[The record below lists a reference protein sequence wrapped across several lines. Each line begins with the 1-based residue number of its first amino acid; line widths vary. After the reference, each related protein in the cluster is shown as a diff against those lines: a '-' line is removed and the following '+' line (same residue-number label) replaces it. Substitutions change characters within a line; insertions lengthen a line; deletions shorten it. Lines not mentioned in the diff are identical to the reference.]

1 VSLFFY
7 LGGTIT
13 TPITDIGEGDIRLS
27 MPPISE
33 TALALTPSMSGL
45 TLDDPT
51 GSLDVTPLR
60 AFAIEEADC
69 SKRRLFSGYV
79 ADRSQARGD
88 GPTARSSS
96 VPPGRGTRPSSTT
109 TTRCGSGSSGL
120 GWQPAGRDGRGPHQL
135 DHRQLVHG
143 DGQRR
148 RAHQQHGS
156 GQHGRDRLPRALS
169 GRRGGRLR
177 QRQPEELLCLLRR
190 GDLAPGLRLLRP
202 DLDHLHLD
210 PPVQQRPV
218 RRRQLDDLRRDGRAR
233 PRPSAVYSGVY
244 LRYSGGT
251 VYRQN
256 TTTLSD
262 IGIRDASIDE
272 PDIKTRAAAIARADA
287 YLVAAGVESKTLKI
301 HTELPSTHVNL
312 ILPGQRV
319 RVKFSHLTGYTSF
332 AYARVVTR
340 TVSQAEGSDKVYIVE
355 LECRNPKLMGGI
367 GAGSTPVSA
376 GNGNNA
382 VPPPSPTTSQT
393 GLRFTI
399 SPHLTANAPG
409 DPNKHA
415 NFVLAYTNSISGTP
429 VWIMSGDS
437 PYTAQASFSADST
450 AGDTTGLVIH
460 SSNKVVI
467 GDGTSGIDVPMNT
480 PLYLV
485 VRYTDGGTGTS
496 YTNGGTTVAFSPP
509 TGTWTGPPA
518 GLSIVT
524 TAGAVSSGG
533 SGSVFT
539 LCSFIVTD
547 GTSASAPAFGQP
559 ATPEQIAGD
568 GSTTTFT
575 TNYPFVEGT
584 LQVFVGDVLVT
595 PSSTSGT
602 TGSFTLP
609 LTAPVG
615 TNIVVFY
622 YGTGATA
629 TGATNTT
636 TLTAGPTHVP
646 TSMLG
651 SGTASATTFLR
662 GDQTWAVPS
671 GASFGSNSN
680 SVGSANAPGASSSN
694 ARADHVH
701 QGVHQLTSNGSNA
714 LFENVNVAAGSGIAL
729 GVAGQTVTIT
739 NTGSSSGGA
748 GGSGTLTT
756 IEEVD
761 GSPTSSAVTKLVLPN
776 GTLGIVG
783 TVATY
788 TPTASGSAQEHNE
801 IAAAVLTNATST
813 GDAGSRSDH
822 FPGSSLAGGWASIGT
837 AVSAG
842 PTVKYSVLS
851 FIPGASA
858 GQHMTAY
865 TPTGACRVEARLIG
879 TANSGTGY
887 GLMIRDS
894 GATEPGGEGILA
906 WIDGFS
912 GTAQA
917 YSIDAGAVTARGAN
931 VTGQWTNAVW
941 RYLAIERNGS
951 NAWTVQ
957 VSLDRV
963 TWQSMVSLH
972 SKTFTVAKMGFRYVG
987 TAWPVSI
994 DFIDVVS

>member
-1 VSLFFY
+1 MSLFFEIA
-7 LGGTIT
+7 GGGAAGNS
-13 TPITDIGEGDIRLS
+13 IGNDRVRLT
-27 MPPISE
+27 MPPLTIRAEAGDVGMSGIVFDDPDDFIGTTHTPLGIRGFAVSE
-33 TALALTPSMSGL
+33 TAASPDKIFQGYFADRTIRRGESPRGSLRIGAQREWDASLLDLNNAVYRRVIRNSDGNRPAETDLARISWLLGSAYTSNLADYGLVAATGAIDLDAADYRGRYPADVLTDCGAASGRNWFVYI
-45 TLDDPT
+45 DDSAQNGPWALAYFDAT
-51 GSLDVTPLR
+51 GSSFTTSIKV
-60 AFAIEEADC
+60 
-69 SKRRLFSGYV
+69 SN
-79 ADRSQARGD
+79 
-88 GPTARSSS
+88 TASD
-96 VPPGRGTRPSSTT
+96 
-109 TTRCGSGSSGL
+109 
-120 GWQPAGRDGRGPHQL
+120 RDGVTVFEPNEAAELVKDPSQL
-135 DHRQLVHG
+135 
-143 DGQRR
+143 
-148 RAHQQHGS
+148 
-156 GQHGRDRLPRALS
+156 
-169 GRRGGRLR
+169 
-177 QRQPEELLCLLRR
+177 
-190 GDLAPGLRLLRP
+190 
-202 DLDHLHLD
+202 
-210 PPVQQRPV
+210 
-218 RRRQLDDLRRDGRAR
+218 
-233 PRPSAVYSGVY
+233 YSGVFLQY
-244 LRYSGGT
+244 AGGS
-251 VYRQN
+251 VYREN
-256 TTTLSD
+256 TTTFTGLDKRD
-262 IGIRDASIDE
+262 IAIDD
-272 PDIKTRAAAIARADA
+272 PNIKSRAAAIARADR
-287 YLVAAGVESKTLKI
+287 YLDQYATEAETLKYTI
-301 HTELPSTHVNL
+301 TVPAATVNSVRA
-312 ILPGQRV
+312 GQRMQ
-319 RVKFSHLTGYTSF
+319 VKFSHLPGYTS
-332 AYARVVTR
+332 YTYVRIVTL
-340 TVSQAEGSDKVYIVE
+340 TVSQHEGSDAYYDLAIEAKS
-355 LECRNPKLMGGI
+355 PKLVAGTRV
-367 GAGSTPVSA
+367 GATPA
-376 GNGNNA
+376 GTVNNN

-399 SPHLTANAPG
+399 SPHLTAFAFG

-485 VRYTDGGTGTS
+485 VRYTDGGTGTA
-496 YTNGGTTVAFSPP
+496 YTNGGTTVAFSAP

-595 PSSTSGT
+595 PSSVTGT

-609 LTAPVG
+609 VTVPTG

-701 QGVHQLTSNGSNA
+701 QGIHQLTSNGSNA

-739 NTGSSSGGA
+739 NTGSR
-748 GGSGTLTT
+748 
-756 IEEVD
+756 
-761 GSPTSSAVTKLVLPN
+761 
-776 GTLGIVG
+776 
-783 TVATY
+783 VA
-788 TPTASGSAQEHNE
+788 AL
-801 IAAAVLTNATST
+801 AARA
-813 GDAGSRSDH
+813 
-822 FPGSSLAGGWASIGT
+822 P
-837 AVSAG
+837 
-842 PTVKYSVLS
+842 
-851 FIPGASA
+851 
-858 GQHMTAY
+858 
-865 TPTGACRVEARLIG
+865 
-879 TANSGTGY
+879 
-887 GLMIRDS
+887 
-894 GATEPGGEGILA
+894 
-906 WIDGFS
+906 
-912 GTAQA
+912 
-917 YSIDAGAVTARGAN
+917 
-931 VTGQWTNAVW
+931 
-941 RYLAIERNGS
+941 
-951 NAWTVQ
+951 
-957 VSLDRV
+957 
-963 TWQSMVSLH
+963 
-972 SKTFTVAKMGFRYVG
+972 
-987 TAWPVSI
+987 
-994 DFIDVVS
+994 